1 MGQQEGPVTTT
12 TIESE
17 TESFATT
24 EAIAATL
31 QLYVDGARTGD
42 IRLLRRAFLADANV
56 RGSYGGKA
64 VDWTL
69 DAFCEAIGKGGPAPD
84 LKARI
89 AMIEF
94 IGAGAVARLEAE
106 NWRGA
111 RYTDFFVLVERE
123 GAWLIGGKV
132 FFAHSRA

>member
-1 MGQQEGPVTTT
+1 MTRT

-17 TESFATT
+17 TESFATN

-31 QLYVDGARTGD
+31 HLYIDGARDGD
-42 IRLLRRAFLADANV
+42 SQLLRRAFLADANV

-69 DAFCEAIGKGGPAPD
+69 EAFCDVIGKGGPAPD

-94 IGAGAVARLEAE
+94 IGSGAVARLEAE
-106 NWRGA
+106 NWRGT
-111 RYTDFFVLVERE
+111 RYTDFFVLIERD
-123 GAWLIGGKV
+123 GAWRISSKV